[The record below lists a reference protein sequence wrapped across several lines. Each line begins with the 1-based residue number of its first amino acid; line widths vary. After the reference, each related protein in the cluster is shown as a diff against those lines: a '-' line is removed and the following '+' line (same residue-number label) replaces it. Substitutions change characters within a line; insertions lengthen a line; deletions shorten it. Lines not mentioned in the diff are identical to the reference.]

1 MRRLWKKRKI
11 ITKPKN
17 DKRVESK
24 MNGVVLLVGAAL
36 AAVLIVL
43 LVTKQWFGLALFLL
57 ALYLIFR

>member
-1 MRRLWKKRKI
+1 
-11 ITKPKN
+11 
-17 DKRVESK
+17 